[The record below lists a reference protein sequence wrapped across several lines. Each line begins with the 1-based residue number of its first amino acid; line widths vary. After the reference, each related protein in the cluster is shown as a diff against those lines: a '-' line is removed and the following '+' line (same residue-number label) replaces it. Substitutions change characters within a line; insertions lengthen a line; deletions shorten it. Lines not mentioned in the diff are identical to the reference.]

1 MQLDLTLFSF
11 GYVLGLQGI
20 SLSEHPSAKAGYER
34 ARLELEGRAS
44 EVGRP
49 SGARHPGAATRTWG
63 NRLELGEG

>member
-34 ARLELEGRAS
+34 ARLELENRAS

-49 SGARHPGAATRTWG
+49 VGGQTSGRATLTGQRQARAW
-63 NRLELGEG
+63 

>member
-20 SLSEHPSAKAGYER
+20 SLSDHPSAKAGYER
-34 ARLELEGRAS
+34 ARLELEGGAP

-49 SGARHPGAATRTWG
+49 IAAQSFRHATPTRLRNGARVS
-63 NRLELGEG
+63 